1 MNFTLKDLET
11 KNLAQSMPPLSEI
24 PLSFYFL
31 TFSFVGTI
39 IGGIVLLRYL
49 HKKKVEDGLNKL
61 AKDQAQLVV
70 DSEFEARNLED
81 EDREFFLK
89 FSNSRDPA
97 KHVPIIMSSQK
108 FEDTAMIYKKSKK
121 FKKEPK

>member
-31 TFSFVGTI
+31 AVSFLGTV
-39 IGGIVLLRYL
+39 IGGIFLIRYL

-61 AKDQAQLVV
+61 SKDQAQLVV
-70 DSEFEARNLED
+70 DSEFEARNLEA
-81 EDREFFLK
+81 EDRAFFLK
-89 FSNSRDPA
+89 FRVNNS
-97 KHVPIIMSSQK
+97 
-108 FEDTAMIYKKSKK
+108 
-121 FKKEPK
+121 

>member
-24 PLSFYFL
+24 PLSFYFMA
-31 TFSFVGTI
+31 FSFLGTV
-39 IGGIVLLRYL
+39 IGGIFLIRYL

-61 AKDQAQLVV
+61 SKDQAQLVV
-70 DSEFEARNLED
+70 DSEFEGRNLEN

-89 FSNSRDPA
+89 FS
-97 KHVPIIMSSQK
+97 SS
-108 FEDTAMIYKKSKK
+108 
-121 FKKEPK
+121 

>member
-39 IGGIVLLRYL
+39 IGGIVLIRYL

-61 AKDQAQLVV
+61 AEDQAQLVV

-81 EDREFFLK
+81 EDRKFFLELTDT
-89 FSNSRDPA
+89 RDPA

-108 FEDTAMIYKKSKK
+108 FEDAVIVFKQSEKYKD
-121 FKKEPK
+121 

>member
-1 MNFTLKDLET
+1 MNFSLKDLET
-11 KNLAQSMPPLSEI
+11 KNMIQSMPPLSEI

-31 TFSFVGTI
+31 TFSFVGII

-49 HKKKVEDGLNKL
+49 HKKKVEYGLNKL
-61 AKDQAQLVV
+61 AEDQAQLVV

-81 EDREFFLK
+81 EDRKFFLELT
-89 FSNSRDPA
+89 NTRDPA

-108 FEDTAMIYKKSKK
+108 FEDAVMVYKQSEK
-121 FKKEPK
+121 FKD

>member
-31 TFSFVGTI
+31 AFSFLGTV
-39 IGGIVLLRYL
+39 IGGIVFIRYL

-61 AKDQAQLVV
+61 ANDQAQLVV

-81 EDREFFLK
+81 EDREFFLELTNTK
-89 FSNSRDPA
+89 DPA

-108 FEDTAMIYKKSKK
+108 FEDTVNAYKKSGKIK
-121 FKKEPK
+121 GF

>member
-39 IGGIVLLRYL
+39 IGGIVLIRYL
-49 HKKKVEDGLNKL
+49 HKKKVEEGLNKL
-61 AKDQAQLVV
+61 AEDQAQLVV
-70 DSEFEARNLED
+70 DSEFEGRNLED
-81 EDREFFLK
+81 EDREFFLELTNTK
-89 FSNSRDPA
+89 DPA

-108 FEDTAMIYKKSKK
+108 FEDAVMEYQQS
-121 FKKEPK
+121 